1 VEPWALLFYREGGS
15 RDPEKYWND
24 QGKKMYNEL
33 KSALKSSDDQKAA
46 VTKAVAGAKND
57 DEKIAALISY
67 VRHALRSVSDPQVSA
82 AERAAFYKKLPNDR
96 YRTSAEILKSG
107 LASAE
112 EMNVA
117 FAGVAMQ
124 AGLDARPAL
133 VADRTELN
141 FDPKLMSER
150 YFLDN
155 LAMAV
160 KVGTSWKVFDVSRRN
175 LTPGM
180 LPWYEEG
187 VYALVTDSKAPT
199 FIRTAVSEPEASSD
213 SRKAKLT
220 LSVTGSLAGDVEET
234 YTGHRAEQYR
244 QELRLQS
251 PAQREEWLHDRILR
265 MFPGSEV
272 TNLKFENVDEPAEL
286 LQASYHLD
294 VPLFAQVTGK
304 RILFQ
309 PSVFRRA
316 QSAIFSATERHLQVE
331 FPFAWKESDQI
342 QIALPDG
349 FELENAENPGSI
361 DFGATGGYKLT
372 LSLKSPSRELT
383 LSRDLTFGNQGRL
396 VFAAETYPALK
407 NIFDEVH
414 LRDTHSL
421 SLKEN

>member
-1 VEPWALLFYREGGS
+1 
-15 RDPEKYWND
+15 
-24 QGKKMYNEL
+24 
-33 KSALKSSDDQKAA
+33 
-46 VTKAVAGAKND
+46 
-57 DEKIAALISY
+57 
-67 VRHALRSVSDPQVSA
+67 
-82 AERAAFYKKLPNDR
+82 
-96 YRTSAEILKSG
+96 
-107 LASAE
+107 
-112 EMNVA
+112 
-117 FAGVAMQ
+117 
-124 AGLDARPAL
+124 
-133 VADRTELN
+133 
-141 FDPKLMSER
+141 
-150 YFLDN
+150 
-155 LAMAV
+155 
-160 KVGTSWKVFDVSRRN
+160 
-175 LTPGM
+175 
-180 LPWYEEG
+180 
-187 VYALVTDSKAPT
+187 
-199 FIRTAVSEPEASSD
+199 
-213 SRKAKLT
+213 
-220 LSVTGSLAGDVEET
+220 
-234 YTGHRAEQYR
+234 
-244 QELRLQS
+244 
-251 PAQREEWLHDRILR
+251 

-372 LSLKSPSRELT
+372 LSLKTPSRELT